1 MEATRGTY
9 HTIYYRKMQRGHG
22 EEQTWQQELNQDHL
36 AGGGTDD
43 EFTKFLEL
51 GNDFAGFEAVE
62 HQTAHTGLD
71 TPMGRLTFGQNG
83 QVQSLTPE
91 QHAMLQNM
99 NMSMANM
106 QSHMDFG
113 QLPQSQQEQHQ
124 QYQQYAMYQQMQNPY
139 HQVPPTPVSAEM
151 QAAKF
156 SHAMDATGQLVF
168 DRQNA
173 TFTPLVSPAQTP
185 LDNPWGMADYVVAED
200 FFSPLTSPAIEAQ
213 QSYASTNATSSPIDL
228 NLDQPAAARKS
239 RRTLK
244 PTSRVASVR
253 NLRGSQG
260 TKGPGRR
267 RQNSLGNGQRD
278 ATVESVTSSQHLQH
292 VLASLGPSSG
302 DDSVS
307 PEPPA
312 DAPMRPPPLPQSRTP
327 SSLRPQTRNVNEP
340 ATPATLM
347 QIPGK
352 QDRATARDGQ
362 FSSTPEVMEDI
373 SLGAAAADLPPRI
386 LPELNTQL
394 GRESGESTPTMSVK
408 TPKLSADS
416 TPRSAGARTSNNSQD
431 NLTKPGRGSRSSKKR
446 QSISQAT
453 VSPALRPKISPS
465 ISPLVPATSAGM
477 PILSAE
483 TSALYLASKSN
494 YENII
499 NGTHLPGVSYPET
512 LAENL
517 SSKRTSHKIAEQGR
531 RNRINLALKE
541 IESLLP
547 DSITAANKKE
557 KDTGK
562 DSNGESNDKSNAAQG
577 TSKASTVEMA
587 IVYIR
592 SLQSELVITKQKL
605 EAAEK
610 VLAEGNSSGSQTSEQ
625 TNG

>member
-1 MEATRGTY
+1 
-9 HTIYYRKMQRGHG
+9 MQRGQG
-22 EEQTWQQELNQDHL
+22 DEQTWQQQVNQDHL
-36 AGGGTDD
+36 AGGTTEDD
-43 EFTKFLEL
+43 FTKFLEL
-51 GNDFAGFEAVE
+51 GSDFSGFEPVE
-62 HQTAHTGLD
+62 QQNAHSGLD

-83 QVQSLTPE
+83 QIQSLTPE
-91 QHAMLQNM
+91 QHAMIQNM
-99 NMSMANM
+99 NMSMSNM
-106 QSHMDFG
+106 QPHMNYS
-113 QLPQSQQEQHQ
+113 QLHQSQQGQHQ
-124 QYQQYAMYQQMQNPY
+124 QFQQYGMYQQMQNPY
-139 HQVPPTPVSAEM
+139 QHQVPPTPVSSEM
-151 QAAKF
+151 QAVKF
-156 SHAMDATGQLVF
+156 SHSMDAAGQLAF

-185 LDNPWGMADYVVAED
+185 IENSWGLSDYVVAED

-213 QSYASTNATSSPIDL
+213 QHYASTNATSSPIDL
-228 NLDQPAAARKS
+228 NLDQPAVARKS

-253 NLRGSQG
+253 NLRGSPA
-260 TKGPGRR
+260 TKGMSRR
-267 RQNSLGNGQRD
+267 RQNSLTNAQRD
-278 ATVESVTSSQHLQH
+278 HTVEAAAISQHLH
-292 VLASLGPSSG
+292 PTGANLAPSSG
-302 DDSVS
+302 EDSVS
-307 PEPPA
+307 PEPLV
-312 DAPMRPPPLPQSRTP
+312 DAPMRPPPVPQSRTP
-327 SSLRPQTRNVNEP
+327 AALRPQTHDGDAP

-352 QDRATARDGQ
+352 QGHASAREGQ
-362 FSSTPEVMEDI
+362 ILDSPEVMEDI
-373 SLGAAAADLPPRI
+373 SLGAAAAELPPRV
-386 LPELNTQL
+386 LPELNTGL
-394 GRESGESTPTMSVK
+394 SRESGESTPTLSVK

-416 TPRSAGARTSNNSQD
+416 TPRSAGVRSHNNSQD
-431 NLTKPGRGSRSSKKR
+431 HLPRPARGSRSSKKR

-547 DSITAANKKE
+547 ASITAANRKE
-557 KDTGK
+557 KDNGK
-562 DSNGESNDKSNAAQG
+562 DSNGESSDKPAGAQG
-577 TSKASTVEMA
+577 ASKASTVEMA

-592 SLQSELVITKQKL
+592 SLQSELLATKQKL
-605 EAAEK
+605 EAVEK
-610 VLAEGNSSGSQTSEQ
+610 SLAESNSSGSQTSEQ

>member
-1 MEATRGTY
+1 
-9 HTIYYRKMQRGHG
+9 MQRA
-22 EEQTWQQELNQDHL
+22 QTADQVWQQELNHDHL
-36 AGGGTDD
+36 AGGATEDD
-43 EFTKFLEL
+43 FTKFLEL
-51 GNDFAGFEAVE
+51 ENDFAQFEPVE
-62 HQTAHTGLD
+62 QQNAHTGLD

-83 QVQSLTPE
+83 QVQGLTPQ
-91 QHAMLQNM
+91 QHAILQDM
-99 NMSMANM
+99 DMSINNM
-106 QSHMDFG
+106 QSHMG
-113 QLPQSQQEQHQ
+113 YAHLQQTQQSQEQ
-124 QYQQYAMYQQMQNPY
+124 QYQQYQLYQQMQNPY
-139 HQVPPTPVSAEM
+139 QHQVPPTPVSTEM

-156 SHAMDATGQLVF
+156 AHAIDAAGQIVF

-185 LDNPWGMADYVVAED
+185 IDNHWGMPDYVVAED

-213 QSYASTNATSSPIDL
+213 QNYASTTATSSPVDL
-228 NLDQPAAARKS
+228 NVDQPTAVRKS

-244 PTSRVASVR
+244 PTSRVASNR
-253 NLRGSQG
+253 NLRVSPAV
-260 TKGPGRR
+260 KGVTRR
-267 RQNSLGNGQRD
+267 RQNSLTNGQRD
-278 ATVESVTSSQHLQH
+278 SLSQAAVPLMHHLHAGPTTSTA
-292 VLASLGPSSG
+292 VSSE
-302 DDSVS
+302 DSVS
-307 PEPPA
+307 PEPLSETS
-312 DAPMRPPPLPQSRTP
+312 MRPPPLPQSRTP
-327 SSLRPQTRNVNEP
+327 STLRPRSQETNAP

-352 QDRATARDGQ
+352 QVQSITQDGQ
-362 FSSTPEVMEDI
+362 MIEPPEIMEDI
-373 SLGAAAADLPPRI
+373 SLGAAAAELPPRV
-386 LPELNTQL
+386 LPALDTRVSHDN
-394 GRESGESTPTMSVK
+394 GEGTPTLSAK

-416 TPRSAGARTSNNSQD
+416 TPRSSGAKAASTSQEH
-431 NLTKPGRGSRSSKKR
+431 LPRPARGGRASKKR

-465 ISPLVPATSAGM
+465 ISPLVPNTSAGM

-547 DSITAANKKE
+547 ASITAANRKE
-557 KDTGK
+557 REQGK
-562 DSNGESNDKSNAAQG
+562 DSNGEASDKLAAMQG
-577 TSKASTVEMA
+577 ASKASTVEMA
-587 IVYIR
+587 IIYIR
-592 SLQSELVITKQKL
+592 SLQSDLQHTREKL

-610 VLAEGNSSGSQTSEQ
+610 SLAEGNSSGSQSSEQ
-625 TNG
+625 TNA